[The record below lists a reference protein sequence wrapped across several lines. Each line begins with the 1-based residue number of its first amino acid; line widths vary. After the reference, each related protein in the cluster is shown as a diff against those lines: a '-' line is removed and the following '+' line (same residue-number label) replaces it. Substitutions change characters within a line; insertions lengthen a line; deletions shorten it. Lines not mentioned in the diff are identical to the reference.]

1 VSQSLDRG
9 LTLLGELSRRGP
21 CTLDELAG
29 ALGVHKTTAL
39 RLLRTLEQHRFVRRE
54 GPRRYRL
61 GSALFDLANRALE
74 ERDVRRAAEP
84 ALRELNA
91 ATGHTVHLASYED
104 GEVIYID
111 KFDGRHPVRMYSR
124 VGRRAPLHCTAVGKV
139 LAATLAERER
149 AAVLA
154 GMRFPRLTGRTI
166 TDPRRY
172 RVELDLVRER
182 GYAVDDA
189 EHEDFVHCVA
199 APIRGTGG
207 RVLAAVSLS
216 VPRVLLD
223 LDGLLGLVPDLLR
236 AAARASAECGHP
248 EPGDPGAGRP
258 EPGGPPASDP
268 EPGDP
273 EVETLPR

>member
-1 VSQSLDRG
+1 MSQSLDRG

-21 CTLDELAG
+21 RTLDELAG
-29 ALGVHKTTAL
+29 TLGVHKTTAL
-39 RLLRTLEQHRFVRRE
+39 RLLRALEEHRFVRRE
-54 GPRRYRL
+54 GPRHYRL
-61 GSALFDLANRALE
+61 GSALFDLANQALE
-74 ERDVRRAAEP
+74 ERDVRRAVEP

-91 ATGHTVHLASYED
+91 ATGHTVHLASYEG

-124 VGRRAPLHCTAVGKV
+124 IGRRAPLHCTAVGKV
-139 LAATLAERER
+139 LVAALPPPERD
-149 AAVLA
+149 AVLA
-154 GMRFPRLTGRTI
+154 AMEFPRLTEHTI

-172 RVELDLVRER
+172 RAELDLVRER

-199 APIRGTGG
+199 APVRGAGG

-236 AAARASAECGHP
+236 TAATASAECGYP
-248 EPGDPGAGRP
+248 ET
-258 EPGGPPASDP
+258 
-268 EPGDP
+268 
-273 EVETLPR
+273 ETPR

>member
-1 VSQSLDRG
+1 MSQSLDRG
-9 LTLLGELSRRGP
+9 LILLGELSRRGP
-21 CTLDELAG
+21 RTLDELAR

-39 RLLRTLEQHRFVRRE
+39 RLLRTLEAHRFVRRE
-54 GPRRYRL
+54 EPRHYRL
-61 GSALFDLANRALE
+61 GSALFDLANQALE

-91 ATGHTVHLASYED
+91 ATGHTVHLASYEG
-104 GEVIYID
+104 GEAIYID

-139 LAATLAERER
+139 LLAALPAGELD
-149 AAVLA
+149 AVLA
-154 GMRFPRLTGRTI
+154 TMEFPRLTEHTI

-172 RVELDLVRER
+172 RAELSRVRER

-189 EHEDFVHCVA
+189 EHEDFVHCIA
-199 APIRGTGG
+199 APVRGAGG

-223 LDGLLGLVPDLLR
+223 LDGLLGLVPELLR
-236 AAARASAECGHP
+236 AAAMASAECGYPTTDTP
-248 EPGDPGAGRP
+248 EG
-258 EPGGPPASDP
+258 
-268 EPGDP
+268 
-273 EVETLPR
+273 